1 MADPIIAVENLKK
14 RYDKDDVVRGLSFTI
29 FRGECYGL
37 LGPNGAGKT
46 TTIGM
51 LTGLI
56 EPSEGTIR
64 IDGMDLRRHRREAQV
79 RMGFVPQDFAFYPAL
94 SGKDNLVFFARLY
107 GLRGRRLQNRLEE
120 VLNTVRLTRQAN
132 QAVAVYSNGMKR
144 RLNIAIGLI
153 HSPKILILDEPTVGI
168 DAQSRSAI
176 LEGLESLN
184 REGVTILYTTHYM
197 EEAQRLCQR
206 VAIMDH
212 GIFIALDS
220 PAELI
225 RGIGKQIVR
234 LECDEPIEEEIL
246 AQIKRAAPLKR
257 VDEEGKILH
266 VQAPESGRAV
276 RAVMEIMDKADVRLR
291 RFDILDA
298 NLESV
303 FLHLTGRSLRE

>member
-1 MADPIIAVENLKK
+1 MADSIISVENLTK
-14 RYDKDDVVRGLSFTI
+14 RYDTGYAVHGLFFEI
-29 FRGECYGL
+29 ARGECYGL

-51 LTGLI
+51 LTRLI
-56 EPSEGTIR
+56 EPSEGTIH
-64 IDGMDLRRHRREAQV
+64 IDGLDLRRHRREVQY
-79 RMGFVPQDFAFYPAL
+79 RIGFVPQDFAFYPVL
-94 SGKDNLVFFARLY
+94 SGRDNLIFFARLY
-107 GLRGRRLQNRLEE
+107 GLRGAHLQERLGV
-120 VLNTVRLTRQAN
+120 VLDTVRLTRQADR
-132 QAVAVYSNGMKR
+132 AVAIYSNGMKR

-184 REGVTILYTTHYM
+184 RKGVTILYTTHYM

-212 GIFIALDS
+212 GTIIALDS

-225 RGIGKQIVR
+225 RGIGKKIIR
-234 LECDEPIEEEIL
+234 LECEEPIHGEIL
-246 AQIKRAAPLKR
+246 VQIERVGPSKL
-257 VDEEGKILH
+257 VDEKGKVLH
-266 VQAPESGRAV
+266 VKAADPSKAV
-276 RAVMEIMDKADVRLR
+276 KGVMEIMDKAGAHLR
-291 RFDILDA
+291 SIDILDA

-303 FLHLTGRSLRE
+303 FLHLTGRSLRD